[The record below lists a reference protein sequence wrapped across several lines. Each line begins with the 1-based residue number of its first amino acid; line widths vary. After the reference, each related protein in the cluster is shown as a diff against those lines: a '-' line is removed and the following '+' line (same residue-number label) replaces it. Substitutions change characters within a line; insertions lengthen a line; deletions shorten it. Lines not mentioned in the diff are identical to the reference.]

1 MFFKKRKKDI
11 SNKLREMNFPEDK
24 IKLLISINYD
34 LIGILNGDYLRFET
48 QINDTYYLLQREL
61 ANIKKSKLE
70 YNEKKGIFYSITSK
84 LPIISSKPSPY

>member
-61 ANIKKSKLE
+61 ADIKKSKLE
-70 YNEKKGIFYSITSK
+70 YNEKKGIFYSITNT
-84 LPIISSKPSPY
+84 LPIITSKPSPY